1 MDRALLG
8 IKDDRRDV
16 DKSHLSAKL
25 SCKRQSI
32 TFDFL
37 SLSSLT
43 QTPALSL
50 SLSLFSCVAFSIYLS
65 LYRRSLNNA
74 IVLILCIPLQVIHS
88 KIVWPEACGK
98 DVTSIRQNITRSLQ
112 GRIEYV
118 IHYSQESNGAVSLP
132 TSLYLII
139 QLFSH

>member
-50 SLSLFSCVAFSIYLS
+50 SLSLSLFSCVAFSIYLS

-88 KIVWPEACGK
+88 KIV
-98 DVTSIRQNITRSLQ
+98 
-112 GRIEYV
+112 
-118 IHYSQESNGAVSLP
+118 
-132 TSLYLII
+132 
-139 QLFSH
+139 